1 MDKTTGERAKRV
13 LLIWGGRAGG
23 RTEALREAVVAGIR
37 SIDEP
42 VELRLRCAL
51 DAQSDDLLWCDGLVM
66 GTPEHFG
73 YMSGALKDFFDR
85 TFYPAEGRTEGLPVA
100 LFVSAG
106 NDGRGTV
113 SAVERIAAG
122 YRWNWVAPPLIAIG
136 DPDAAS
142 LARAQELGATFAAGL
157 AAGIF

>member
-1 MDKTTGERAKRV
+1 M
-13 LLIWGGRAGG
+13 LIWGGHAGG
-23 RTEALREAVVAGIR
+23 RTERLRAAVLEGIR
-37 SIDEP
+37 ATDEP
-42 VELRLRCAL
+42 IDLRLKPAL
-51 DAQSDDLLWCDGLVM
+51 EAGPADLLWCEALIM

-113 SAVERIAAG
+113 LAVERIATG
-122 YRWNWVAPPLIAIG
+122 YRWRFVVPPLVVVGEPSEA
-136 DPDAAS
+136 D
-142 LARAQELGATFAAGL
+142 LERARELGATVAAGL
-157 AAGIF
+157 AAGVF